1 LSKKRFIEDDSQS
14 SEVCLANGDS
24 GSGLLEQVDR
34 MMEEYGYDTQ
44 SFAQMTRVVSKNN
57 GK

>member
-1 LSKKRFIEDDSQS
+1 
-14 SEVCLANGDS
+14 
-24 GSGLLEQVDR
+24 LLEQVDR

-44 SFAQMTRVVSKNN
+44 SYAQMTRVVSKNN